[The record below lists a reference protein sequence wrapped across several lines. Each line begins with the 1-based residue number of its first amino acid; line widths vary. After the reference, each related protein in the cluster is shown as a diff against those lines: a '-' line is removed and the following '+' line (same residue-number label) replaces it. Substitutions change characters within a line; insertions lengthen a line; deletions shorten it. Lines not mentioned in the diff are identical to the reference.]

1 MNAAACLQV
10 ICFNGFSALGNPSR
24 DAHSIQIRPGGGGG
38 PSTET
43 GRGEA
48 LPEQGRGDWV
58 LVREKGK
65 ICPVVSANE

>member
-1 MNAAACLQV
+1 MEIHQEMPTT
-10 ICFNGFSALGNPSR
+10 SRSDWEEDEDPALKL
-24 DAHSIQIRPGGGGG
+24 
-38 PSTET
+38 E
-43 GRGEA
+43 GEA